1 MIFIVDDDES
11 VRLSLVRLM
20 RSVGF
25 QAEGFAAAEDL
36 LRKTPECG
44 CDCVIID
51 VHMPGMTGLELQ
63 QVLVRRKDPPPIVMI
78 TAHDAPETRRKA
90 IAAGAVAFITKPF
103 DDSTLLQAI
112 SEATGSR
119 SE

>member
-11 VRLSLVRLM
+11 VRVSLVRLM

-25 QAEGFAAAEDL
+25 PAEAFAAAEDL
-36 LRKTPECG
+36 LRKTPEGG

-51 VHMPGMTGLELQ
+51 VHMAGMTGLELQ
-63 QVLVRRKDPPPIVMI
+63 QALIRRNEPPPIVMI

-90 IAAGAVAFITKPF
+90 IEAGAVAFITKPF
-103 DDSTLLQAI
+103 DDLTLLRAI
-112 SEATGSR
+112 SEAIGGK
-119 SE
+119 EE

>member
-11 VRLSLVRLM
+11 VRHSLVRLM

-25 QAEGFAAAEDL
+25 PAEAFAAGEDL
-36 LRKTPECG
+36 LRKTPAG

-51 VHMPGMTGLELQ
+51 VHMAGMTGLELQ
-63 QVLVRRKDPPPIVMI
+63 RELNRRSEPPPIVMI

-90 IAAGAVAFITKPF
+90 IEAGAVAFITKPF
-103 DDSTLLQAI
+103 DDSTLLRAI
-112 SEATGSR
+112 SQATGCK
-119 SE
+119 EE